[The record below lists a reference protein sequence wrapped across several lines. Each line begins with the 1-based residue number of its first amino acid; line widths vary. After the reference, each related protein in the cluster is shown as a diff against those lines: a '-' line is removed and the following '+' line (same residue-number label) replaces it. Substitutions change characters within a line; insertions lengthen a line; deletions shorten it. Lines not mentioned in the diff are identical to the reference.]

1 MSTPHI
7 EVYKPPF
14 SEKEFKAYMDGI
26 KSGRLSSNTDRFMK
40 TVMAMSG
47 VSPLNL
53 AKFILTEHMGGKED
67 FTDSP
72 AFHKELIKLC
82 VYNNRVA
89 IAAPRGFAKS
99 TVLTFFYVLWCALYQ
114 YKKYIVI
121 VSASQEQAGA
131 FLRRI
136 RDELEGNENLKAI
149 YGDQRTDQWSEK
161 KLKLANGCT
170 IISKGRGAQM
180 RGLISGAERPD
191 LIVMDDIE
199 DDEQVQSELRR
210 RDLQNWFDGAVMPT
224 VHPKRGQIIFVGT
237 ILHEDALLTQLL
249 NPDLYPEF
257 TSKRYQAIEEDGTSL
272 WEERHS
278 IESLLAI
285 KEAHAKR
292 FQTARFYMEYMND
305 PIPEDSAVFR
315 KEYFT
320 HYEELPPTPYIN
332 EVYVD
337 LGGGSVSKHADPTAI
352 IHTIMTPNHILYVD
366 NYVNERFGDDA
377 MKIVDTLFQF
387 NTQFRPQ
394 RFIIEKTQ
402 AANMLKTTLESE
414 CARRGVYLNVDYINP
429 TRGSGDRRGKMSD
442 GKYQRIAE
450 MQGAFKMGAIRT
462 RASHHELHEQLISFP
477 RGTHDDLID
486 ALAYAYQNMARYPE
500 HALDPVLEPEYEPLY
515 PELY

>member
-1 MSTPHI
+1 
-7 EVYKPPF
+7 
-14 SEKEFKAYMDGI
+14 
-26 KSGRLSSNTDRFMK
+26 
-40 TVMAMSG
+40 
-47 VSPLNL
+47 
-53 AKFILTEHMGGKED
+53 
-67 FTDSP
+67 
-72 AFHKELIKLC
+72 
-82 VYNNRVA
+82 
-89 IAAPRGFAKS
+89 
-99 TVLTFFYVLWCALYQ
+99 
-114 YKKYIVI
+114 
-121 VSASQEQAGA
+121 
-131 FLRRI
+131 
-136 RDELEGNENLKAI
+136 
-149 YGDQRTDQWSEK
+149 
-161 KLKLANGCT
+161 
-170 IISKGRGAQM
+170 M
-180 RGLISGAERPD
+180 RGLISGANRPD
-191 LIVMDDIE
+191 LIILDDIE

-210 RDLQNWFDGAVMPT
+210 KDLQDWFDGAVMPT
-224 VHPKRGQIIFVGT
+224 VDPKKGQIIFVGT
-237 ILHEDALLTQLL
+237 VMHEDALLQQLL
-249 NPDLYPEF
+249 NPELYPEF
-257 TSKRYQAIEEDGTSL
+257 HSARYQAILPDNTSL

-278 IESLLAI
+278 IEALLAI

-320 HYEELPPTPYIN
+320 NYEELPPTPYIN

-394 RFIIEKTQ
+394 RFVIEKTQ

-462 RASHHELHEQLISFP
+462 RVSHHELHEQLISFP